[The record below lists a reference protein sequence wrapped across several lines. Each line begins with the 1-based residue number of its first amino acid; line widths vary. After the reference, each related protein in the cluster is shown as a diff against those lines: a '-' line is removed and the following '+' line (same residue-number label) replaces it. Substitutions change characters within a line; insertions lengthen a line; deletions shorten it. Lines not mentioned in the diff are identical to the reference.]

1 MATKDTADR
10 IRELN
15 ERIIDAAGEAGSA
28 YLDIYERTLASIA
41 GYQEQLAAATPVDWL
56 QSVIE
61 AQATFTREIGDLYA
75 STARELI
82 KQ

>member
-1 MATKDTADR
+1 VATHDTADR

-15 ERIIDAAGEAGSA
+15 EQIIGAAGEAGST
-28 YLDIYERTLASIA
+28 YLDIYERALASMA
-41 GYQEQLAAATPVDWL
+41 GYQEQLAAATPLDWMQRVL
-56 QSVIE
+56 E
-61 AQATFTREIGDLYA
+61 AQATFMRDIGELYA